1 MWHDVQFAH
10 IYKGGDRP
18 MSNVD
23 IAEINLLKKQQNK
36 VENRARMLRRN
47 REIKKKR
54 ERMLAQW
61 ISESKID
68 MDGELADIYA
78 MMLINDKIKG

>member
-1 MWHDVQFAH
+1 
-10 IYKGGDRP
+10 